1 MYVGMNEI
9 SRNLTKA
16 NASNKRMYEVCSM
29 EEGAVSKY
37 LIAKNIGRDD
47 NFTFLGMAAIT
58 CHDEVKLFR
67 YARMNR
73 VRSLFSGNTTTYFIL
88 LLLSLFVQI
97 TSART

>member
-1 MYVGMNEI
+1 MNEI

-16 NASNKRMYEVCSM
+16 NASNKRMYEVCWM

-47 NFTFLGMAAIT
+47 NFTFLGMAAII

-67 YARMNR
+67 YGR
-73 VRSLFSGNTTTYFIL
+73 
-88 LLLSLFVQI
+88 
-97 TSART
+97 TSYIALYMMTK

>member
-1 MYVGMNEI
+1 MGMYVGMNEI
-9 SRNLTKA
+9 LRNLTKA

-47 NFTFLGMAAIT
+47 NFTFLGMAAII

-67 YARMNR
+67 YGR
-73 VRSLFSGNTTTYFIL
+73 
-88 LLLSLFVQI
+88 
-97 TSART
+97 TSYIALYMMTK

>member
-1 MYVGMNEI
+1 MGMYVGMNEI

-47 NFTFLGMAAIT
+47 NFTFLGMAAII
-58 CHDEVKLFR
+58 CHDKVTFDKKDWDKDCEIYKYHDILQ
-67 YARMNR
+67 
-73 VRSLFSGNTTTYFIL
+73 FSCR
-88 LLLSLFVQI
+88 Q
-97 TSART
+97 